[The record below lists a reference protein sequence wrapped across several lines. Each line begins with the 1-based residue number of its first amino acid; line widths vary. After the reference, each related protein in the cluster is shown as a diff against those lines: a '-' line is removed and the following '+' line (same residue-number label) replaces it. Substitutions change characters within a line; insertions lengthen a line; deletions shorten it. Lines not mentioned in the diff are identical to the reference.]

1 MSHASSGRS
10 RDLFDKLGL
19 RAITRQNLEREPS
32 ALAAVAETLKL
43 NDAPI
48 GQVCRLLAVD
58 ATLWHLEADRRDCKR
73 RGDFGPGLIARVCA
87 VYTNNDER
95 ARLKAEINRLT
106 GSALTEQKAY
116 DTACCLGRAAAMPA
130 RRRDGGV
137 QPTSPSSFCCTV

>member
-1 MSHASSGRS
+1 MSYASSGRS

-19 RAITRQNLEREPS
+19 RAIRRQNLEREHS
-32 ALAAVAETLKL
+32 ALAAVAETLTL
-43 NDAPI
+43 NDASI
-48 GQVCRLLAVD
+48 GQACPLAGGRTPRFGISRLKVETA
-58 ATLWHLEADRRDCKR
+58 
-73 RGDFGPGLIARVCA
+73 DFGPGLIALVCA

-95 ARLKAEINRLT
+95 AWLKAEINRLT